1 MAAANWF
8 RYTYLAH
15 LSRPKAVRHLYRLV
29 SRSCASRIV
38 EVGISDL
45 KRAIAMIEVAQRA
58 CVDKPINYTAI
69 DWFESRPS
77 SGSALPLKEA
87 YRQLRAT
94 GANVRLVPGAPG
106 AALSAAANAHQHTDL
121 ILIGPEVTDA
131 DMKRAWFFVPRML
144 HADSTV
150 LREHRD
156 SSGQP
161 VFSSVSRTQIAEW
174 ASCDATRR
182 AA

>member
-45 KRAIAMIEVAQRA
+45 KRA
-58 CVDKPINYTAI
+58 
-69 DWFESRPS
+69 
-77 SGSALPLKEA
+77 
-87 YRQLRAT
+87 
-94 GANVRLVPGAPG
+94 
-106 AALSAAANAHQHTDL
+106 
-121 ILIGPEVTDA
+121 
-131 DMKRAWFFVPRML
+131 WFFVPRML

-150 LREHRD
+150 LRENRD